1 MRGVDLSGM
10 LLALY
15 KIDRRSKKYYNRIIY
30 YLLGVCIVNAWII
43 YKINTGEKIGLLEF
57 TIDVALSLMYAGK
70 QLQDKVTSGY
80 SRQKVC
86 KRVTCQSL
94 LIQDNDVS

>member
-30 YLLGVCIVNAWII
+30 YLLGVCIVML
-43 YKINTGEKIGLLEF
+43 GLF
-57 TIDVALSLMYAGK
+57 IK
-70 QLQDKVTSGY
+70 
-80 SRQKVC
+80 
-86 KRVTCQSL
+86 
-94 LIQDNDVS
+94 